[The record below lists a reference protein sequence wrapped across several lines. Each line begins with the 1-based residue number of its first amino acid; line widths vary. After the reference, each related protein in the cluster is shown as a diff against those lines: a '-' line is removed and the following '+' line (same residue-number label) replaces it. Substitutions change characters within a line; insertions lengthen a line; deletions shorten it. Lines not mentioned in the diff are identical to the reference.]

1 MILFSATEE
10 MRRKMFSSILIV
22 GGSVKFP
29 GIEKWLHNRLATQIP
44 AMYKTDKES
53 VLTSSVKEIDPAM
66 TTWKGAAIM
75 SCLESAAELWITQDL
90 WDKQGVKVLREKAPF
105 AW

>member
-1 MILFSATEE
+1 MY
-10 MRRKMFSSILIV
+10 SSIVLV
-22 GGSVKFP
+22 GGSVKFA
-29 GIEKWLHNRLATQIP
+29 GVEKWLHSRLSSQIP
-44 AMYKTDKES
+44 ANYKSDKET
-53 VLTSSVKEIDPAM
+53 VMTSAAKEIDPAM

-75 SCLESAAELWITQDL
+75 SCLESAAELWITQDQ